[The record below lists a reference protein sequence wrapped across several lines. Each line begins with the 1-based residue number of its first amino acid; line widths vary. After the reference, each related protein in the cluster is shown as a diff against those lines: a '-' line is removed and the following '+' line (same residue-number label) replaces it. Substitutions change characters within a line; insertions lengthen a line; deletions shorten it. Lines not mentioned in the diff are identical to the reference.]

1 MPVQTFV
8 ACRKDAHRKPE
19 AGMWALLESERFN
32 GGVIVDRAQSFY
44 VGDAAGRP
52 GDHSDSDAK
61 VNMPGGSGQRERH
74 PRGTMAPVSTTGV

>member
-1 MPVQTFV
+1 VPVQTFV

-61 VNMPGGSGQRERH
+61 VNMPPPLRGQRAKRAAPPGH
-74 PRGTMAPVSTTGV
+74 HGPR